1 MVKQRSAGAGPWRAV
16 PRTCDVAET
25 PVISIIDDDESVRMA
40 TERFVKAFGFIGHS
54 FGCAEAFLA
63 SPQLNTSSCVI
74 ADVQMPGMSG
84 VDLQRRLIAG
94 GNRTPIILVTAFPD
108 DKVRAKAL
116 AAGAIGFLTKPCDCA
131 TLIRCVETALRQH
144 RDASRC

>member
-1 MVKQRSAGAGPWRAV
+1 
-16 PRTCDVAET
+16 VAET
-25 PVISIIDDDESVRMA
+25 PVIAIIDDDESVRLA
-40 TERFVKAFGFIGHS
+40 TERFVKSLGFIGHS
-54 FGCAEAFLA
+54 FQCAEAFLS

-116 AAGAIGFLTKPCDCA
+116 AAGAIGFLSKPCDCA
-131 TLIRCVETALRQH
+131 ILIQCVETALQQR
-144 RDASRC
+144 RDAAGC